1 MLEQMLFRVLMVAFF
16 ILATSFFVTAES
28 ALASSND
35 GLRAQTITLVWSK
48 TMPEQGSGRY
58 TRNTFAPRIFFTD
71 RNTLIWYQFEVKPK
85 IISRRELPLA
95 GETRYSLKVLT
106 MKSENGNL
114 VGDVQVA
121 TAARSAW
128 LSDIPDPGTLFPA
141 VGGLVLRTGG
151 TIRFLSNDGKQ
162 VLKQIRWSDVR
173 DDGIGT
179 VSVKV
184 SRNGKRIIA
193 DFTGKPIDIE
203 REYDGKTFQFVG
215 QGVPATEHHVQL
227 NTGDWYWDRNFR
239 SENIENKVEGH
250 GPDLNKNEVML
261 GAQISTDN
269 SMGAAVIAT
278 VKGEVKS
285 LDIPGHYANSRA
297 IVFDNE
303 VGGVIGSIPFT
314 CKRDDVYRIQLSPD
328 GNWMALLNGREL
340 SVYEI
345 HR

>member
-16 ILATSFFVTAES
+16 ITAEF
-28 ALASSND
+28 ALVSSND
-35 GLRAQTITLVWSK
+35 GLRAQTIKLVWSK
-48 TMPEQGSGRY
+48 TMPEPGNGRY
-58 TRNTFAPRIFFTD
+58 TRNTFAPHIFFTD
-71 RNTLIWYQFEVKPK
+71 RNSLVWYQFEENPK
-85 IISRRELPLA
+85 IISRRELPLS

-106 MKSENGNL
+106 MKSKSGNL
-114 VGDVQVA
+114 VGEVQVP
-121 TAARSAW
+121 TAALSTW

-141 VGGLVLRTGG
+141 SGGLVLRTGG
-151 TIRFLSNDGKQ
+151 TIRFLSEDGKQ
-162 VLKQIRWSDVR
+162 VLKQVRWSDVR
-173 DDGIGT
+173 DDEIGT

-184 SRNGKRIIA
+184 SRNGKRVLA
-193 DFTGKPIDIE
+193 DFSGKSIDIE
-203 REYDGKTFQFVG
+203 REYDGETFQFVG
-215 QGVPATEHHVQL
+215 QWVPATEHHVQL
-227 NTGDWYWDRNFR
+227 NMGDWYWDRNFQ

-250 GPDLNKNEVML
+250 GPYLNKNEVTL
-261 GAQISTDN
+261 GTQISTDH
-269 SMGAAVIAT
+269 SIGAAVVVT

-303 VGGVIGSIPFT
+303 VGRISESIPFS
-314 CKRDDVYRIQLSPD
+314 CKRDDFYRIQLSPD